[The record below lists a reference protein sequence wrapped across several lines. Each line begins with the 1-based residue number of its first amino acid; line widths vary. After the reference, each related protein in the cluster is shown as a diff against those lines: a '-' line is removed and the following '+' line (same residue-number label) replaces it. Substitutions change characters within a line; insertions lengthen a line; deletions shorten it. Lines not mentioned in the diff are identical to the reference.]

1 MGDVT
6 ELLEAARRGEGLAV
20 GSIFEL
26 LYPELKRI
34 AHAQLR
40 YRDERLLMET
50 GALVNEAYLRLL
62 GTQRLTAVERGPFLA
77 YAARVMRSVVI
88 DIVREQQAERRGGGL
103 GAQVTLNTAAI
114 NGRQSDGEDEILQV
128 HEALLELQQVDA
140 RLAQVVELRYF
151 GGLNNQEIADSLGL
165 TSRTVERDWH
175 KARAFLFDAL
185 RRE

>member
-6 ELLEAARRGEGLAV
+6 VLLEAARRGEQLAV

-40 YRDERLLMET
+40 YRDERMLMET
-50 GALVNEAYLRLL
+50 GVLVNEAYLRLL
-62 GTQRLTAVERGPFLA
+62 GQHRLSAAERGHFLA

-88 DIVREQQAERRGGGL
+88 DTVREHQALRRGGGA

-114 NGRQSDGEDEILQV
+114 QNKLPAGEREILQV
-128 HEALLELQQVDA
+128 HEALLDLQQIDA

-151 GGLNNQEIADSLGL
+151 GGLNNEEIGDSLGL
-165 TSRTVERDWH
+165 TSRTVERDWQ
-175 KARAFLFDAL
+175 KARAFLFDSMQGD
-185 RRE
+185 

>member
-6 ELLEAARRGEGLAV
+6 VLLQAARRGEDLAV

-40 YRDERLLMET
+40 YRDERMLMET
-50 GALVNEAYLRLL
+50 GVLVNEAYLRLL
-62 GTQRLTAVERGPFLA
+62 GQQRLSAAERGPFLA

-88 DIVREQQAERRGGGL
+88 DTVREQQAQRRGGGP
-103 GAQVTLNTAAI
+103 GAQVTLNTAAL
-114 NGRQSDGEDEILQV
+114 QDMLPSSESEIMQV
-128 HEALLELQQVDA
+128 HEALLELQQIDA

-151 GGLNNQEIADSLGL
+151 GGLNNEEIGDSLGL
-165 TSRTVERDWH
+165 TSRTVERDWQ
-175 KARAFLFDAL
+175 KARAFLFDAMQGG
-185 RRE
+185 